1 MTAETPKL
9 PSFTMNKPHEGPE
22 SIYCL
27 KMEPRKFDN
36 ANDDTTYYI
45 CSSIANYN
53 DSLIPNNVY
62 IIDSSNAYEQIGT
75 YAGSTITYF

>member
-36 ANDDTTYYI
+36 ANDDTTY
-45 CSSIANYN
+45 
-53 DSLIPNNVY
+53 
-62 IIDSSNAYEQIGT
+62 
-75 YAGSTITYF
+75 